1 MVAVDTHFT
10 DNILVACPRC
20 ASAAYVSNGVRMVC
34 PSCGLHHQRLNPRRF
49 GDNGICFERST
60 VLRDWYGWLKPVIC
74 NDDRCSR
81 CGNALALA
89 LTPQLREKIPQINT
103 QAIGCCQ
110 TCGATQA
117 VGITWLPFAVADQPY
132 DCYFGAGLFLVEH
145 SAKGTLF
152 ALNKAHA
159 QQLLDYISRGLRCD
173 VDGAD
178 VGRFSILPTWIKLA
192 KNRQLVE
199 RMLKRMIEKC
209 SLTSS

>member
-1 MVAVDTHFT
+1 MVEAKTHFT

-20 ASAAYVSNGVRMVC
+20 ASAAHVTQGVRMVC
-34 PSCGLHHQRLNPRRF
+34 PSCGLHHQRLKPRLF

-60 VLRDWYGWLKPVIC
+60 VLHDWYGWLKPVIC
-74 NDDRCSR
+74 SDASCSR
-81 CGNALALA
+81 CGNALTADT
-89 LTPQLREKIPQINT
+89 TPQMREKIAQING

-110 TCGATQA
+110 TCGATKA
-117 VGITWLPFAVADQPY
+117 VEIIWLPLALADQPY
-132 DCYFGAGLFLVEH
+132 DCYFGAALFLVEH

-159 QQLLDYISRGLRCD
+159 QQLLDYISSGLRCHGA
-173 VDGAD
+173 GAD
-178 VGRFSILPTWIKLA
+178 SRRFSILPTWIKLA

-209 SLTSS
+209 RLTSS